1 MKYLKEYSNFELF
14 EESELLDIKDIY
26 IDMID
31 ELNLIDSGNGN
42 TWSLLGDKALSSFF
56 SVDKE
61 KVKISIK
68 ISNVQEFLAR
78 DGLFI
83 CKEDRIMYNDIIKK
97 ITQYSNR
104 FKKMGYEATIKDE
117 NLKLPSGVVIIG
129 IKIEIKKQKIEEYS
143 KFLNDEIFTDE
154 EYLDIK
160 DMYID
165 LIDDLGLTDIDEHP
179 CFQHNTKPLASTLTY
194 FSKISGGKFMIS
206 VIIKTASLDDYDDY
220 GSYAIS
226 SSKDRNMYNKVL
238 NDIRPFIERLK
249 SMGYVVYRKDIDVKI
264 DSWKHITSGIKINIT
279 K

>member
-1 MKYLKEYSNFELF
+1 MKYLKEYSNFEIF
-14 EESELLDIKDIY
+14 TDGELQDIKDIY

-42 TWSLLGDKALSSFF
+42 TWSLLDDKALSSSFCF
-56 SVDKE
+56 DKE
-61 KVKISIK
+61 VVEISIK
-68 ISNVQEFLAR
+68 ISNVHEFLAR

-117 NLKLPSGVVIIG
+117 NLKLPSGIVIIG
-129 IKIEIKKQKIEEYS
+129 LNIEIKKQKIEES

-165 LIDDLGLTDIDEHP
+165 LVDDLGLIDIDIHP
-179 CFQHNTKPLASTLTY
+179 CFNSNTTPLMSTLTW
-194 FSKISGGKFMIS
+194 FSKASGGKFMIN

-220 GSYAIS
+220 DSYAIS
-226 SSKDRNMYNKVL
+226 SSKDRYMYNKVL
-238 NDIRPFIERLK
+238 YDIRPFVQRLK
-249 SMGYVVYRKDIDVKI
+249 SIGYVVYIKDIDVKI
-264 DSWKHITSGIKINIT
+264 DSWKYITSGIKIIIT